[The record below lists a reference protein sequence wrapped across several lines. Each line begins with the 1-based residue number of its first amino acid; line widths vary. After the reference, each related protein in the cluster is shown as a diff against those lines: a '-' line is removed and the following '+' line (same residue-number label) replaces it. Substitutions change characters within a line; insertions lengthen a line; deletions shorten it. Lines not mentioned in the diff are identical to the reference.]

1 MNRFILKY
9 NKYKACL
16 NGNIVSMS
24 VHMYKTCIK
33 EADKDVRETLKCLI
47 KMYIKV
53 YEQLL
58 LRSVNC
64 TSVIKSECLYCT
76 CE

>member
-16 NGNIVSMS
+16 NGNIVPMS
-24 VHMYKTCIK
+24 VHMYKICIK
-33 EADKDVRETLKCLI
+33 DADKDVRQILKSGI
-47 KMYIKV
+47 MMYIKV

-58 LRSVNC
+58 LRCVNC
-64 TSVIKSECLYCT
+64 T
-76 CE
+76 